1 MNRIFRWIRSGIRA
15 LLIFIAVTATFGVVY
30 WLIEQR
36 AINDLIGVSIVAFG
50 WFAIA
55 FVMWKRGWP
64 RDAAEW

>member
-1 MNRIFRWIRSGIRA
+1 MNRILRLVRSSVRTM
-15 LLIFIAVTATFGVVY
+15 LVFIVVTAMFGSVY

-36 AINDLIGVSIVAFG
+36 SINDLIGVGLVAFG

-64 RDAAEW
+64 RDDAE

>member
-1 MNRIFRWIRSGIRA
+1 MNRILRLIRSSVRA
-15 LLIFIAVTATFGVVY
+15 LLVFIVVTAMFGSVY

-36 AINDLIGVSIVAFG
+36 SINDLIGVGLVAFG

-64 RDAAEW
+64 RDDAE